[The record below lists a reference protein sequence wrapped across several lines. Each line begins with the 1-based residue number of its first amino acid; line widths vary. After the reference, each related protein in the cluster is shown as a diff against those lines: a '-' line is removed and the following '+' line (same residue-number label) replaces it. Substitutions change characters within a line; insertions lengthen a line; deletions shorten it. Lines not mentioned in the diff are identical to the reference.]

1 MSDKQS
7 VMSSATTEM
16 AKRDTILTPR
26 FYTTDFDE
34 LDRTDVS
41 AVRREWDELIEEM
54 RSDPNKLHF
63 QRNAD
68 FDFDLERI
76 PEDCARSSLSSW

>member
-16 AKRDTILTPR
+16 ALSPR
-26 FYTTDFDE
+26 FYTTDFEE

-41 AVRREWDELIEEM
+41 R
-54 RSDPNKLHF
+54 
-63 QRNAD
+63 
-68 FDFDLERI
+68 
-76 PEDCARSSLSSW
+76 CAPSGTS